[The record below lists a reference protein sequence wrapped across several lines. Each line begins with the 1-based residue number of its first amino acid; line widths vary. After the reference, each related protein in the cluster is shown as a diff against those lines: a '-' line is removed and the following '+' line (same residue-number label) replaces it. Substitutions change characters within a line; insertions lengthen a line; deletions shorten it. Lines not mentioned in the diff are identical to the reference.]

1 MVNGKLGDHP
11 LTDILHW
18 GVPVFTPEVDA
29 LVKEVHALGGFD
41 SELARLYLLH
51 VQQYLWQLGPAKY
64 ARPDF
69 DEDPARGVL
78 ANLKGILERERDRL
92 RAAG

>member
-1 MVNGKLGDHP
+1 MVNGKLGDSP
-11 LTDILHW
+11 LTDILVYQ
-18 GVPVFTPEVDA
+18 VPVFTQQVDA
-29 LVKEVHALGGFD
+29 LIKEVHALGGFD
-41 SELARLYLLH
+41 SELARLHLLH
-51 VQQYLWQLGPAKY
+51 VQQYLWQLGPGKY

-69 DEDPARGVL
+69 DKDPARGVL